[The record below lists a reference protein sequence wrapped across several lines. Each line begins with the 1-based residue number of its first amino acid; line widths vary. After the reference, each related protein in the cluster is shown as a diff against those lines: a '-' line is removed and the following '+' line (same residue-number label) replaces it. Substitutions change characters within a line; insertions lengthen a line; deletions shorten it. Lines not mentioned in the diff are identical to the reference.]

1 MARICKVLI
10 VENDDHVR
18 DLLADVVEVEG
29 YLFATVETGREM
41 RDALD
46 KDDYDIVIID
56 VTQSS
61 PEDGFA
67 LARVAREQGCGVIL
81 MTGNPHY
88 IERLKDSG
96 EHYLL
101 KPFGI
106 RQLTALA
113 DKVLT
118 EIAAQCVRRKRSDGS
133 LFVPRTG

>member
-18 DLLADVVEVEG
+18 DLLANVVEDGG

-41 RDALD
+41 RGALD
-46 KDDYDIVIID
+46 EDDYDIVIID
-56 VTQSS
+56 VTQPP

-81 MTGNPHY
+81 MTGDHHNF
-88 IERLKDSG
+88 ERLQGSG

-101 KPFGI
+101 KPFRI
-106 RQLTALA
+106 REFTALV
-113 DKVLT
+113 DKILREMV
-118 EIAAQCVRRKRSDGS
+118 AQCVLRKRSDGS
-133 LFVPRTG
+133 LFASRTG